1 MRIVADIEAEVEDG
15 STGTEV
21 LVGHEVAVIVNAV
34 VKVRGARSWKMNKI
48 IGFINC
54 KICKLS
60 SEAAIKWLIHRIHNR
75 EVLESNPCW
84 LHILKECKGRL
95 ALLL

>member
-34 VKVRGARSWKMNKI
+34 VKVRGARSWKLNKI
-48 IGFINC
+48 VGFINC
-54 KICKLS
+54 KICNLRRK
-60 SEAAIKWLIHRIHNR
+60 AVVKWLRHRTHNR

-84 LHILKECKGRL
+84 LCIIVRM
-95 ALLL
+95 